1 MNNFFSS
8 TKRIIAISFAI
19 EIIVFAFHYLL
30 IINGIDIIF
39 NSLEVTI
46 VLFIII
52 GVVQLLYVFNKKN
65 INVEFK
71 TCVILAIAVTLLPVF
86 FILFILSELH

>member
-19 EIIVFAFHYLL
+19 EIIVFVFHYLL

-39 NSLEVTI
+39 NFLEVTI
-46 VLFIII
+46 VLFIIM

-71 TCVILAIAVTLLPVF
+71 TCVILVKTKLPN
-86 FILFILSELH
+86 ILQ